1 MLITS
6 MNLFLATLLL
16 ILSII
21 LASKRASRKILI
33 SIISFLSQQSFALV
47 NIIIGICLLAF
58 VLIRPSWYF
67 YSQYLILFL
76 LGLIFLIH
84 GLFVFRSDENVYL
97 AMIKKVQKNY
107 YIYSISVILRYL

>member
-1 MLITS
+1 
-6 MNLFLATLLL
+6 MNLFLATLFL

-58 VLIRPSWYF
+58 ALIQPSWYF
-67 YSQYLILFL
+67 YSQYLVLFV

-97 AMIKKVQKNY
+97 TILKKVQKNY
-107 YIYSISVILRYL
+107 YIYSIS